1 MPINRIYVIF
11 PQAGYIL
18 LFYEEND
25 AEMMHSF
32 FIIYKNAAVV
42 NRQSV
47 SEA

>member
-11 PQAGYIL
+11 PKEVIFL